1 MCVGVCQVLDA
12 TFDDVLPLA
21 VARMP
26 PSWGSLVRL
35 TCRRHLD
42 LNNARL
48 LRHYPGPVLLVRR
61 AQDEVIT
68 VTSVGRGGMGKGVP
82 KGVCVPGGSRVSRL
96 GLV

>member
-1 MCVGVCQVLDA
+1 MPPPLPRPAQVLDA

-26 PSWGSLVRL
+26 PSWNSLVQL

-42 LNNARL
+42 LNNSRL

-61 AQDEVIT
+61 SQDEVIT
-68 VTSVGRGGMGKGVP
+68 VT
-82 KGVCVPGGSRVSRL
+82 
-96 GLV
+96 